1 MLTDEQMRYPIGK
14 FEAPAFYTHE
24 DIVKWTGII
33 RELPG
38 KVRNAVAG
46 LTEAQL
52 DTPYRI
58 GGWTIRQVVHHIPDS
73 HMNSLMRFKW
83 AMTED
88 NPTIKTYNEA
98 AFALLA
104 DYKMP
109 VEPSLQLLAAVH
121 AHLAALFESFTLY
134 DLERT
139 FYNPDSKI
147 SFPLKK
153 AMALYAWH
161 SEHHLAHITET
172 VKRF

>member
-1 MLTDEQMRYPIGK
+1 MRYPIGK
-14 FEAPAFYTHE
+14 FEAPLFFTDRDILNYTE
-24 DIVKWTGII
+24 VI
-33 RELPG
+33 RALPG
-38 KVRNAVAG
+38 KMHQAVAG

-52 DTPYRI
+52 DTPYRS
-58 GGWTIRQVVHHIPDS
+58 GGWTIRQVVHHVPDS
-73 HMNSLMRFKW
+73 HMNSIMRFKW

-88 NPTIKTYNEA
+88 SPIIKPYNET

-109 VEPSLQLLAAVH
+109 VETSLHLLAAIH
-121 AHLAALFESFTLY
+121 AHLVVLFESFTQA

-139 FYNPDSKI
+139 FYNPKSQI
-147 SFPLKK
+147 NFTLKM

-172 VKRF
+172 VKQFT